1 MLLEATIA
9 MLTLMFGM
17 WSAAVWA
24 SFKEEHKG
32 KIVSLST
39 HKEERKAA

>member
-17 WSAAVWA
+17 WSVAVWA
-24 SFKEEHKG
+24 SFKDEHKG
-32 KIVSLST
+32 EIVSIST
-39 HKEERKAA
+39 YMEKRKAA